1 MVFLFALCKLAAH
14 ELAAGGAAAV
24 VASHMTRRLTEL
36 ATHIG
41 MMRSA
46 RDLCVRLH
54 ILVLFVAE
62 QA

>member
-24 VASHMTRRLTEL
+24 ASHTARRLIEL
-36 ATHIG
+36 ATRIG

-46 RDLCVRLH
+46 PDLCVRLH
-54 ILVLFVAE
+54 ILAPFVAG

>member
-1 MVFLFALCKLAAH
+1 MVFLFALCKLPAH
-14 ELAAGGAAAV
+14 ELAVGGAAAV
-24 VASHMTRRLTEL
+24 VASHMTRRLIEL
-36 ATHIG
+36 ATQIG
-41 MMRSA
+41 TKRSA

>member
-14 ELAAGGAAAV
+14 ELAAGGAAV

-36 ATHIG
+36 ATQIG
-41 MMRSA
+41 TKRSV

-54 ILVLFVAE
+54 ILALFVAE